1 MYSTPRLNGS
11 AASEPSILTS
21 RRKIDQTLGPFYAR
35 RRVPLG
41 KVVASGVGGPFWAL
55 VPLLLAWPALAFVRG
70 PIRRWRRRRRGCCTS
85 CGYPLAGLPGPRCP
99 ECGKAASPGATKTA
113 AN

>member
-1 MYSTPRLNGS
+1 VYSTPRLNGS
-11 AASEPSILTS
+11 AASEPGILTS
-21 RRKIDQTLGPFYAR
+21 GRKTDQTLGPFYA

-70 PIRRWRRRRRGCCTS
+70 PIRR
-85 CGYPLAGLPGPRCP
+85 
-99 ECGKAASPGATKTA
+99 
-113 AN
+113 